1 MPEKKNFFQR
11 LADRFAKPKEDKE
24 SEKAADIARK
34 QKETIQK
41 MRDEEAAKKN
51 AAKTVGRKIN
61 ETAETVA
68 NKTEEAKRKTEEL
81 AAGSKH
87 QADERLA
94 KKAAE
99 EAAKAAGEAE
109 AAAKAILATHTI
121 RPNETLSSIA
131 LEYYGH
137 ATPPYYKHI
146 YEFNKAIIGNN
157 MNLIRPGETIQIPAL
172 PEELQKPS

>member
-24 SEKAADIARK
+24 SEKTAEFARE
-34 QKETIQK
+34 QQ
-41 MRDEEAAKKN
+41 EEAAKKN
-51 AAKTVGRKIN
+51 AAKTVGRKID
-61 ETAETVA
+61 ETAEAVA
-68 NKTEEAKRKTEEL
+68 NKAEEAKRKTEEL
-81 AAGSKH
+81 AAGSKR
-87 QADERLA
+87 QTDEHLA

-146 YEFNKAIIGNN
+146 YEFNKAIIGDN
-157 MNLIRPGETIQIPAL
+157 MNLIRPGETIQIPVL